1 MVIRWITFLGVLF
14 GFELIRRVAIE
25 ITDQIGIASQYYF
38 TRLQSD
44 RPYTVE
50 KLVTATGPL
59 MGI

>member
-1 MVIRWITFLGVLF
+1 MMIRWITFLGVLF

-50 KLVTATGPL
+50 NS
-59 MGI
+59 